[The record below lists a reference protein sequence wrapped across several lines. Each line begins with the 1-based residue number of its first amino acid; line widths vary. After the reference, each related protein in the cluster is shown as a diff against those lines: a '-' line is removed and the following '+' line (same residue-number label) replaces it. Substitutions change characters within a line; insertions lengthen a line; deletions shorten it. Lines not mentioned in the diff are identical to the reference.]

1 MLILFDNSTPRGIAR
16 SLHGH
21 LVTEARERGWDRLSN
36 GELLKAAEQAG
47 FDVLL
52 TPDQNMRYQQ
62 NLTGRRIA
70 IVVLGKGRWTLV
82 KPHVAQIAAAVNSA
96 TPGSYT
102 EIDIPFPPRTS

>member
-1 MLILFDNSTPRGIAR
+1 
-16 SLHGH
+16 
-21 LVTEARERGWDRLSN
+21 
-36 GELLKAAEQAG
+36 LKAAEQAG